1 MNRNKSMIFRAVALT
16 VLLGTAALL
25 VAAQEK
31 GPSRVL
37 PPSED
42 APQVGKKVG
51 EKVPDFTLPDVHGNP
66 VTLSGFIAHGED
78 GKPGWVLLIFY
89 RGYW

>member
-1 MNRNKSMIFRAVALT
+1 MNRNGSMIFRAIALT

-37 PPSED
+37 PPSNN
-42 APQVGKKVG
+42 APQVG
-51 EKVPDFTLPDVHGNP
+51 EKAPDFTLPDVHGNP
-66 VTLSGFIAHGED
+66 VTLSEFIARGED